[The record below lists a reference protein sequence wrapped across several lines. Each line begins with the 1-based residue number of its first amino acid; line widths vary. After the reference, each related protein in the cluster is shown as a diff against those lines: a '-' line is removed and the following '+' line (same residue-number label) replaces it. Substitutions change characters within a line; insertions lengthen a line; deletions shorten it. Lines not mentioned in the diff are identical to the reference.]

1 MTQTLQLTGSVKSP
15 AVDGVGMPRG
25 CSIGELDAAFSLQL
39 EPIIQE
45 FDRVLGGRFVLA
57 AQTPT
62 PAFVPMPLAN
72 EMTTVSVLVIVLEQ
86 DSAPI
91 TVFLGATPASAGA
104 FVVTSDLV
112 LTLSA
117 LPGNQ
122 LWVECTGPTALKI
135 IVAGT

>member
-15 AVDGVGMPRG
+15 AVDGVGMSRG

-72 EMTTVSVLVIVLEQ
+72 EMTTVSVVVIVLEQ
-86 DSAPI
+86 DSTPI
-91 TVFLGATPASAGA
+91 TVFLGATPVSAGA

-117 LPGNQ
+117 LAGNR
-122 LWVECTGPTALKI
+122 LWVECTGPTQLKI